1 LGSIA
6 LLISLYF
13 PPEPGGGSVTAW
25 NRALI
30 LQKIGYTVFVI
41 CGFPAYPS
49 GKVTNP
55 VYKGKLFW
63 VEKTEEITVIRLRLL
78 PLKSKDY
85 LRRLILFIN
94 FIFLSLIY
102 MPKILRI
109 SSRIVL
115 VYALA
120 PILFSSFIGFIYS
133 KATKSFFVYE
143 ASALWP
149 EELVAFRNLAF
160 IVVSFGTLLAK
171 ISYRLPDM
179 IVVISDFAAKYIV
192 NNYKHDAMVYVL
204 PIGVDPSRFPL
215 KTKESSRKELIER
228 QILPSVLEN
237 KFIVLYAGII
247 TGITSVENMVY
258 AADILKDED
267 GISFL
272 IVGEGEEKTRLEKI
286 KSDHNLNNLFFLPFQ
301 DSALV
306 PYIIS
311 SADVCIV
318 PLSAEFIYNATIPTK
333 FFDYLACHKPQIGIC
348 GGELAM
354 IINSKKIGIT
364 VKNGEIRKL
373 AEGLVTLRNSPSLLQ
388 MMEEN
393 SKSVLQEFSVDALAL
408 KFNSV
413 LKQEIMKNGRVQHKI
428 ESEG

>member
-1 LGSIA
+1 
-6 LLISLYF
+6 
-13 PPEPGGGSVTAW
+13 
-25 NRALI
+25 
-30 LQKIGYTVFVI
+30 
-41 CGFPAYPS
+41 
-49 GKVTNP
+49 
-55 VYKGKLFW
+55 
-63 VEKTEEITVIRLRLL
+63 
-78 PLKSKDY
+78 
-85 LRRLILFIN
+85 
-94 FIFLSLIY
+94 

-160 IVVSFGTLLAK
+160 IVVSFGTFLAK